1 MKEAEALTVTELNRR
16 IHDLLESGV
25 GEVFVEG
32 EVSDPKTYPSG
43 HTYFTLKDA
52 ESQLSAVLFRGEGS
66 GLKFRLEHGL
76 QVLARVR
83 VTSYIKRGQLQL
95 IVLTLEP
102 KALGALQLAF
112 EQLKAKLAAEGLF
125 APERKKPIPR
135 FPERIGIVTSL
146 QGAAI
151 RDMLSILRRRFEGL
165 QIRILPVAVQGAEAA
180 GQIAKAI
187 ADFNAH
193 FVDTDV
199 LLVGRGGGSLED
211 LWAFNEEVVARAI
224 AASRIPVISCV
235 GHETDFTIAD
245 FVADLRAPT
254 PSAAAEL
261 VVQEREALLE
271 RLSELGRRLSLG
283 LKSLLKTREERLR
296 SLCASPFLRDPRRLY
311 EERAQRVDELTARL
325 PSGLRHLV
333 LRLSQRLERCGLE
346 RLKTAFLT
354 RLSHSGGD
362 LRRQI
367 ERLDALSPLAVLSRG
382 YAIAAKADG
391 RVIRKAQDVSAGER
405 VRVRVHEGE
414 FEAEVKP

>member
-1 MKEAEALTVTELNRR
+1 
-16 IHDLLESGV
+16 
-25 GEVFVEG
+25 
-32 EVSDPKTYPSG
+32 
-43 HTYFTLKDA
+43 
-52 ESQLSAVLFRGEGS
+52 
-66 GLKFRLEHGL
+66 
-76 QVLARVR
+76 
-83 VTSYIKRGQLQL
+83 
-95 IVLTLEP
+95 
-102 KALGALQLAF
+102 
-112 EQLKAKLAAEGLF
+112 
-125 APERKKPIPR
+125 
-135 FPERIGIVTSL
+135 
-146 QGAAI
+146 
-151 RDMLSILRRRFEGL
+151 MLSILKRRFEGL
-165 QIRILPVAVQGAEAA
+165 QIRVLPVAVQGAEAA
-180 GQIAKAI
+180 GQIAEAI

-193 FVDTDV
+193 FADTDV

-211 LWAFNEEVVARAI
+211 LWAFNEEIVARAI

-333 LRLSQRLERCGLE
+333 LRLSQRLDRCGHA

-354 RLSHSGGD
+354 RLSHAEGD
-362 LRRQI
+362 LRRHI

-391 RVIRKAQDVSAGER
+391 RVIRRARDVSEGER